1 MVSYYCCGSI
11 TERRRY
17 QRQVQRL
24 YLEDLRLLT
33 ELSPN
38 LAMLRL
44 LFLPEEE
51 VGTAARSILDNPP
64 TEEEFQRRLDLA
76 LSYTSE

>member
-1 MVSYYCCGSI
+1 VP
-11 TERRRY
+11 Y
-17 QRQVQRL
+17 QVQLDRQVQRL

-44 LFLPEEE
+44 FFLPEEE
-51 VGTAARSILDNPP
+51 VGVAARAP
-64 TEEEFQRRLDLA
+64 TVGSANNLEQSADGSGVSARIGFSR
-76 LSYTSE
+76 SYTSK